1 MQKTSRQLGIV
12 LELQHRKMVKAEE
25 LAERFETSIRTIYRD
40 IQTLNEAGVPVIGL
54 PGIGYSL
61 MEGYFLPP
69 ISFTSEEALTLLM
82 GTEFIEQRFDE
93 RYSRSARSSRAKIES
108 ILPKSI
114 RTDADRVRESI
125 RLLYKEEPD
134 IGAREKAHIETL
146 REAMLVRKKIRFTHH
161 KRYKDAT
168 NNRETSRSVAPLGL
182 VLVDG
187 GWILIAQCDLRQD
200 IRHFRISRLS
210 DLSIMDEYYQ
220 VPEDFRLHEYQPK
233 DDRTFRI
240 RARFDTSIADKV
252 KESNLYY
259 MEEAHLH
266 DEGYD
271 VTFRV
276 REMEELLQWI
286 LGWGSE
292 VVIIE
297 PESFKS
303 RVKEEIELMLK
314 RY

>member
-93 RYSRSARSSRAKIES
+93 RYSHSARSSRAKIEA

-146 REAMLVRKKIRFTHH
+146 REALLARKKIRFTHH

-168 NNRETSRSVAPLGL
+168 NNRETSRSAAPLGL

-200 IRHFRISRLS
+200 IRHFRVSRMS
-210 DLSIMDEYYQ
+210 DLSIMDEHYQ

-233 DDRTFRI
+233 DDRTVRI
-240 RARFDTSIADKV
+240 RARFDTKIADKV

>member
-93 RYSRSARSSRAKIES
+93 RYSRSARSSHAKIEA

-146 REAMLVRKKIRFTHH
+146 REAMLTRKKIRFTRH

-168 NNRETSRSVAPLGL
+168 NNRETSRSAAPLGL

-200 IRHFRISRLS
+200 IRHFRVSRMS

-233 DDRTFRI
+233 DERTFRI
-240 RARFDTSIADKV
+240 RARFDTGIADKV

-259 MEEAHLH
+259 MEEAQLH

-297 PESFKS
+297 PESFKT

>member
-1 MQKTSRQLGIV
+1 
-12 LELQHRKMVKAEE
+12 
-25 LAERFETSIRTIYRD
+25 
-40 IQTLNEAGVPVIGL
+40 
-54 PGIGYSL
+54 
-61 MEGYFLPP
+61 
-69 ISFTSEEALTLLM
+69 
-82 GTEFIEQRFDE
+82 
-93 RYSRSARSSRAKIES
+93 
-108 ILPKSI
+108 
-114 RTDADRVRESI
+114 
-125 RLLYKEEPD
+125 
-134 IGAREKAHIETL
+134 
-146 REAMLVRKKIRFTHH
+146 
-161 KRYKDAT
+161 
-168 NNRETSRSVAPLGL
+168 
-182 VLVDG
+182 
-187 GWILIAQCDLRQD
+187 
-200 IRHFRISRLS
+200 
-210 DLSIMDEYYQ
+210 MDEHYQ

-233 DDRTFRI
+233 DDRTVRI
-240 RARFDTSIADKV
+240 RARFDTKIADKV